1 MTSQELRKKI
11 NEAGYKFAPL
21 ARKIGISPQ
30 ALKNR
35 IDAQE
40 ISCSTIEM
48 LAEAMEVSPAYF
60 YEDHPRTSIELV
72 TLRRKYNALK
82 KLIATIQI
90 GIEQIE
96 KE

>member
-1 MTSQELRKKI
+1 MTSKELRKILTERGHKY
-11 NEAGYKFAPL
+11 ATL

-60 YEDHPRTSIELV
+60 YKDHPLTDAEAEKLRAKIKEL
-72 TLRRKYNALK
+72 TEILQK
-82 KLIATIQI
+82 
-90 GIEQIE
+90 GIEALNR
-96 KE
+96 

>member
-1 MTSQELRKKI
+1 MTSKELRKKL
-11 NEAGYKFAPL
+11 ADGGYKYAPL

-82 KLIATIQI
+82 KLIATIQQ
-90 GIEQIE
+90 GVEEIE

>member
-1 MTSQELRKKI
+1 MTSKELRKI
-11 NEAGYKFAPL
+11 LIDGGYKYAPL

-60 YEDHPRTSIELV
+60 YKDHPLTDAEAEKLRAKIKEL
-72 TLRRKYNALK
+72 TEILQK
-82 KLIATIQI
+82 
-90 GIEQIE
+90 GIEALNR
-96 KE
+96 